1 MNVTETVANVP
12 ATAASPGLV
21 ARIFGVIFSPRE
33 TYAAVAARPKWLGV
47 MAITLVVGAA
57 AQYVMLSSPELQDAI
72 IDQQVRAM
80 QAGGGGSD
88 EQIAAV
94 ERFIGLMPAI
104 YSVAIFIIGPLMV
117 AIIAGLLTWIFS
129 MLMGGTGTFK
139 QVYAIVTHSGVIS
152 MFSGIFSAALIAA
165 GVPPVG
171 VRPPGANLGVFVPML
186 EETNFVALFLG
197 TIDLILV
204 WWCFSLAVGLAV
216 LYRKRTGPIATTL
229 LSIYA
234 VIALI
239 VAFVRS

>member
-1 MNVTETVANVP
+1 MTETVATTP
-12 ATAASPGLV
+12 STASPGLA
-21 ARIFGVIFSPRE
+21 ARFIGIIFSPRE
-33 TYAAVAARPKWLGV
+33 TYAAVAARPKWLGI

-57 AQYVMLSSPELQDAI
+57 AQYVILSAPAFQDAI

-88 EQIAAV
+88 EQIANV
-94 ERFIGLMPAI
+94 ERFIGLMPTI
-104 YSVAIFIIGPLMV
+104 YAVATFFIGPVIV
-117 AIIAGLLTWIFS
+117 ALVAGLLTWIFS

-139 QVYAIVTHSGVIS
+139 QVYAVVTHSGVIS
-152 MFSGIFSAALIAA
+152 MFSGIFSAALMAA
-165 GVPPVG
+165 GVPPTG

-204 WWCFSLAVGLAV
+204 WWCFSLAIGLAV
-216 LYRKRTGPIATTL
+216 LYRRKTGPIATTL

-239 VAFVRS
+239 VAFARS